1 MSDDGHATYLVDAA
15 TCNPIELRTR
25 GEGGGASLRF
35 AIRVQLPGTDKNLQT
50 LASRR
55 RTPDAQVDTDPGRYD
70 EALTRLSPRADG
82 GSSRCDAQAR
92 RSRGC
97 AGARRGRHRT
107 ARGRGPS
114 RTAVSRRALH
124 SGAKRRGFISMVSI
138 GR

>member
-70 EALTRLSPRADG
+70 EALTRLSPQGLTEDPPDVTRRRDEAAGAQEPDEAATAPPAAEAQAGRRSAG
-82 GSSRCDAQAR
+82 GRFTPARNAAASSRW
-92 RSRGC
+92 
-97 AGARRGRHRT
+97 
-107 ARGRGPS
+107 
-114 RTAVSRRALH
+114 
-124 SGAKRRGFISMVSI
+124 
-138 GR
+138 